1 MLREPPVLS
10 LLALLRDPRERD
22 RVHRPPSAAAD
33 PGGDVRNPA
42 PRAAAAAAL
51 VAAERLPARLASVDV
66 VLVDG
71 PSVFSV
77 VDEIVRVVV
86 RARDVN
92 DVRGDIGDV
101 A

>member
-22 RVHRPPSAAAD
+22 RVHRPPSAAAAG
-33 PGGDVRNPA
+33 GGDVRNPA
-42 PRAAAAAAL
+42 PRAAAAAAAL
-51 VAAERLPARLASVDV
+51 VAAERLPARLASVEV

-71 PSVFSV
+71 PSVFAV

-86 RARDVN
+86 RARDVD
-92 DVRGDIGDV
+92 DVRGDV
-101 A
+101 